1 MVYVN
6 RYVREKKMKRV
17 IVIVKGEVQRV
28 GYRNVV
34 EKRARK
40 LKITGFVEN
49 VKPYDVRIVAEGD
62 DENIS
67 EFVAQIEI
75 KEFPIDVESTEVSF
89 DAYTGEFEYFEIKRG
104 EWQEELLESL
114 DNIAAILSKLV

>member
-1 MVYVN
+1 
-6 RYVREKKMKRV
+6 MKRV

-28 GYRNVV
+28 GYRDAV

-49 VKPYDVRIVAEGD
+49 VKPYDVRIVAEGE
-62 DENIS
+62 DETIR
-67 EFVAQIEI
+67 EFIERIEI
-75 KEFPIDVESTEVSF
+75 KKFPVDVESTEVVF
-89 DAYTGEFEYFEIKRG
+89 EAYTGEFDYFEIKRG
-104 EWQEELLESL
+104 EWQEELLERL

>member
-1 MVYVN
+1 
-6 RYVREKKMKRV
+6 MKRA

-28 GYRNVV
+28 GYRNAV
-34 EKRARK
+34 EKIARE

-49 VKPYDVRIVAEGD
+49 LKPYDVRIVAEGE

-75 KEFPIDVESTEVSF
+75 KKFPIDVESAEVSF
-89 DAYTGEFEYFEIKRG
+89 DAYTGEFDYFEIKRG